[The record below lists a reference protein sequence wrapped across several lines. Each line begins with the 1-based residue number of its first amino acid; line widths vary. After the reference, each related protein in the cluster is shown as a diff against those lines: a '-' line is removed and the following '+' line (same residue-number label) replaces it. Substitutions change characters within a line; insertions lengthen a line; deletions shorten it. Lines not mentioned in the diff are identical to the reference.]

1 MVEAMESA
9 PAPASGTRTP
19 GSESKVASE
28 SRPESS
34 PVRPEDSDPGFRL
47 LAELAPFGVLVV
59 GRDER
64 FRWANASAVETL
76 GTTLAD
82 LLSKRFEAV
91 AAPSC
96 RDLLRQRLAGRLTG
110 DSLPRT
116 YEALLLRPD
125 GSNVAVELT
134 GNRITWQG
142 EVCDLVFFSD
152 VSIRRSALAALEEER
167 ETLRSIFENVGE
179 AVFLTFPDGPISA
192 ANPAACQMVGRTRE
206 EVLRL
211 GRSGVL
217 DASDPRLASAIE
229 ERARTGRFRGELRG
243 IRKDGE
249 TFPAEVTSDL
259 FTDAQ
264 GRSRTA
270 TIIRDVTERRR
281 AEEALRKSEALVR
294 ALNAELEQRVAERT
308 EALASANEELRSFS
322 STVAHDLTAPL
333 RGINGLAGR
342 LLEDYGAGLDEEG
355 RGLLRRIGEASARG
369 GRLIEAL
376 LDHARISVARLE
388 REAVDV
394 GEIAS
399 AILRRREAEE
409 PGRNVAWRAPV
420 GLVVRADRRLVGEIL
435 EQVLSNA
442 WKFTSPREHARIEVG
457 AEVDGGETVFFV
469 RDDGVG
475 FDPSHAGRL
484 FGLFE
489 RAHAESELPG
499 LGVGLALAESA
510 VRRHGG
516 WIRVDGAPGA
526 GATIRFS
533 LSPKT

>member
-1 MVEAMESA
+1 M
-9 PAPASGTRTP
+9 PD
-19 GSESKVASE
+19 SEPKTGDE
-28 SRPESS
+28 SRSDAGAPG
-34 PVRPEDSDPGFRL
+34 PEDLDPGFRC
-47 LAELAPFGVLVV
+47 LAELAPFGILVV
-59 GRDER
+59 GEDER

-76 GTTLAD
+76 GTTVEE
-82 LLSKRFEAV
+82 LLSKRFGEIAD
-91 AAPSC
+91 PSC
-96 RDLLRQRLAGRLTG
+96 RDLLRQRLARRLTG
-110 DSLPRT
+110 EALPRT
-116 YEALLLRPD
+116 YEALLLRAD

-134 GNRITWQG
+134 GNRVPWHG
-142 EVCDLVFFSD
+142 EVCDLIFFSD
-152 VSIRRSALAALEEER
+152 VSARRSALAALEEER

-179 AVFLTFPDGPISA
+179 AIFLTFPDGPISA
-192 ANPAACQMVGRTRE
+192 ANPAACRMVGRTRE

-211 GRSGVL
+211 GRAGVL
-217 DASDPRLASAIE
+217 DASDPRLAAALE

-243 IRKDGE
+243 VRKNGE

-259 FTDAQ
+259 FTDAR
-264 GRSRTA
+264 GRARTA
-270 TIIRDVTERRR
+270 TILRDVTERRR
-281 AEEALRKSEALVR
+281 AEEALRKSEELVR
-294 ALNAELEQRVAERT
+294 ALNTELERRVAERT
-308 EALASANEELRSFS
+308 EALASANEELRRFS

-333 RGINGLAGR
+333 RGINGLSGR

-369 GRLIEAL
+369 GKLIEAL
-376 LDHARISVARLE
+376 LDHARISVGGLE
-388 REAVDV
+388 RETVDV
-394 GEIAS
+394 GALAS
-399 AILRRREAEE
+399 AILRRREAGE
-409 PGRNVAWRAPV
+409 PGRNVAWSAPA

-435 EQVLSNA
+435 EHVLSNA

-457 AEVDGGETVFFV
+457 AEIESGETVFFV

-489 RAHAESELPG
+489 RAHAEWELPG

-516 WIRVDGAPGA
+516 WIRINGAPGA

>member
-1 MVEAMESA
+1 META
-9 PAPASGTRTP
+9 LAQASGPRTSDSEPKTGDEGRSDVGVP
-19 GSESKVASE
+19 GPS
-28 SRPESS
+28 
-34 PVRPEDSDPGFRL
+34 DSDPGFRH
-47 LAELAPFGVLVV
+47 LAELAPFGILVV
-59 GRDER
+59 GEDER

-76 GTTLAD
+76 GTALED
-82 LLSKRFEAV
+82 LLSKRFEAI
-91 AAPSC
+91 AEPSC
-96 RDLLRQRLAGRLTG
+96 RDLLRQRLVGRLTG

-116 YEALLLRPD
+116 YETLLLRAD
-125 GSNVAVELT
+125 GTSVAVELT
-134 GNRITWQG
+134 GNRITWHG
-142 EVCDLVFFSD
+142 EVCDLVFFTD
-152 VSIRRSALAALEEER
+152 VSTRRSALAALEEER
-167 ETLRSIFENVGE
+167 ETLRSIFENAGE
-179 AVFLTFPDGPISA
+179 AIFLTSPDGSISA
-192 ANPAACQMVGRTRE
+192 ANPAACRMVGRTKE
-206 EVLRL
+206 EILEL

-217 DASDPRLASAIE
+217 DEADPRLAAALE
-229 ERARTGRFRGELRG
+229 ERARTGRLRGELRG
-243 IRKDGE
+243 IRKNGE
-249 TFPAEVTSDL
+249 AFPAEVTSNL

-270 TIIRDVTERRR
+270 TIVRDVTERRR
-281 AEEALRKSEALVR
+281 AEEALRKSETLVR

-308 EALASANEELRSFS
+308 AALASANEELRSFS
-322 STVAHDLTAPL
+322 STIAHDLTAPL

-355 RGLLRRIGEASARG
+355 RGLLRRIGQASARG

-409 PGRNVAWRAPV
+409 PGRNVAWSAPA

-435 EQVLSNA
+435 EHVLSNA

-457 AEVDGGETVFFV
+457 AEIESGETVFFV

-489 RAHAESELPG
+489 RAHAEWELPG

-516 WIRVDGAPGA
+516 WIRINGAPGA